1 MDGWKWESTKARI
14 CKNEKHG
21 ETRRGTEEPTK
32 IGIAGMQEIGNMRI
46 NNGITKTVSKRVS
59 GSGSVGHRV
68 VHVIVLKPCEVL
80 DHVLVKTVASHSISK
95 LPSFSPQDK
104 ANTVWAFAKQDLL
117 NQPFMD
123 ALAVESFRCISEY
136 TQQHISNIS
145 WAFAKLLV
153 RNTSLLTAFAG
164 KIHVEIEQA
173 QAQTLSSMA
182 WSFARLAM
190 RDTTSSAFLASISKA
205 AQQRLPQFGAQEIAN
220 SSWAFAMM
228 VIADTSL
235 FNSLASSAKEA
246 LPSFLVLHVSNT
258 LWAFAAVAMSST
270 HSTWTFLE
278 ALAEVALTKIS
289 AFGSQSLSATAWSLA
304 KLILRKEELLEAISA
319 QCVPCF
325 AVMMRYP

>member
-1 MDGWKWESTKARI
+1 MYFSKLWL
-14 CKNEKHG
+14 H
-21 ETRRGTEEPTK
+21 
-32 IGIAGMQEIGNMRI
+32 
-46 NNGITKTVSKRVS
+46 TVFRSSRVS
-59 GSGSVGHRV
+59 
-68 VHVIVLKPCEVL
+68 VH
-80 DHVLVKTVASHSISK
+80 KTK
-95 LPSFSPQDK
+95 L
-104 ANTVWAFAKQDLL
+104 NTVWAFAKQDLL

-173 QAQTLSSMA
+173 QAQTLSSMGLVICKA
-182 WSFARLAM
+182 CNARYNFQCFFGL
-190 RDTTSSAFLASISKA
+190 DLQSCSSSDCHSLV
-205 AQQRLPQFGAQEIAN
+205 AQEIAN